1 MTTKKRKDSDRT
13 EDLQLEFHGCIVP
26 LPSDKSK
33 KSAKLTSEQSE
44 ALAELL
50 YLSFKRWYGL

>member
-1 MTTKKRKDSDRT
+1 MTAKNRKGSEASD
-13 EDLQLEFHGCIVP
+13 ELQLEFHGCIVP
-26 LPSDKSK
+26 LPSDKSQK
-33 KSAKLTSEQSE
+33 PAKLTTEQSE

>member
-1 MTTKKRKDSDRT
+1 MSKREGHES

-33 KSAKLTSEQSE
+33 KTAKLTREQTRQ
-44 ALAELL
+44 LAEII
-50 YLSFKRWYGL
+50 YIMFKKWYAQ